1 MLSTLFRRAVPV
13 RPGEIVPLL
22 LATGYGFCILFSY
35 YLLRPV
41 RDEIGAADRGN
52 LQLLWTAVFLVML
65 LAVPLYSVAVSRL
78 PRAVF
83 IALANR
89 FFALNLLAFYAALTL
104 LPETARPWI
113 DRVFYVWTSVFAL
126 FVVTVFWG
134 LVVDLFCDEQGQR
147 LFGFI
152 AVGSSLGGVIGSAS
166 TAVLAPQLPVFLLLL
181 LAAAPLEAA
190 CWLARALDR
199 RAAHAPETLNRESET
214 RIGGSAWSGIAP
226 VLRDPAL
233 RNIALWILLMT
244 FASTVLYFV
253 QSHLVG
259 EAISDRAQRLAFL
272 ARIDL
277 AVNSVTIVT
286 QALFTAH
293 IVRRLGIGLTLALLP
308 AVAALGFLLLG
319 AAPTALLLSALM
331 LVRVLYDSSRHALA
345 KPARE
350 VLFTRISREQR
361 YKSKAFID
369 AAVYRGGD
377 LVSGWIYAGLAAL
390 GLTVGTIALLA
401 VPVAVTWAVLGRR
414 LGRAPEREK
423 GPELPKSTV

>member
-1 MLSTLFRRAVPV
+1 MLATFFRRAVPV
-13 RPGEIVPLL
+13 RPGETVPLL
-22 LATGYGFCILFSY
+22 LATAYGFCILFAY

-65 LAVPLYSVAVSRL
+65 LAVPLYSMAVSRL
-78 PRAVF
+78 PRGVF

-89 FFALNLLAFYAALTL
+89 FFAVNLIAFYAALAL
-104 LPETARPWI
+104 LPEAARPWI
-113 DRVFYVWTSVFAL
+113 DRVFYVWISVFAL

-134 LVVDLFCDEQGQR
+134 LVVDLFRDEQGQR

-152 AVGSSLGGVIGSAS
+152 AVGASLGGVVGSAS
-166 TAVLAPQLPVFLLLL
+166 SAALALQLPVFLLLL
-181 LAAAPLEAA
+181 LAVPPLEGA
-190 CWLARALDR
+190 CWLARALDQ
-199 RAAHAPETLNRESET
+199 RAGRDPETLNRESEA
-214 RIGGSAWSGIAP
+214 RIGGSASSGIAP

-244 FASTVLYFV
+244 FASTILYFV

-259 EAISDRAQRLAFL
+259 AAISDRALRRAYL

-277 AVNSVTIVT
+277 AVNTLTIVT
-286 QALFTAH
+286 QALLTAQ
-293 IVRRLGIGLTLALLP
+293 ILRRFGIGLTLALLP
-308 AVAALGFLLLG
+308 AVAALGFLVLG
-319 AAPTALLLSALM
+319 AAPSVIVLTTLM
-331 LVRVLYDSSRHALA
+331 IVRVLYDSSRHALA

-350 VLFTRISREQR
+350 VLFTRVSREER

-377 LVSGWIYAGLAAL
+377 LMSGWIYAGLAAL
-390 GLTVGTIALLA
+390 GLAAGAIALIA
-401 VPVAVTWAVLGRR
+401 VPVAVVWAVLGLR
-414 LGRAPEREK
+414 LGRLAQGKRD
-423 GPELPKSTV
+423 